1 MPHGKVVLT
10 LVMYLTGLNKLPTYQ
25 FLNTETNEVEEHRM
39 SYTVLDEFKQNNPTL
54 QRYFT
59 ADNLPGFGDGLRMST
74 PGTGQ
79 PVKAFEQGVI
89 QRMKDTIPGNNLHK
103 SHKTKMP
110 REW

>member
-1 MPHGKVVLT
+1 
-10 LVMYLTGLNKLPTYQ
+10 MYLTGLNKLPTYQ

-54 QRYFT
+54 ERYFT
-59 ADNLPGFGDGLRMST
+59 IDTIPSFGDGMRMST
-74 PGTGQ
+74 PGIGQ
-79 PVKAFEQGVI
+79 PVAAFEHGVI
-89 QRMKDTIPGNNLHK
+89 QRMKDTIPGNNLHR

>member
-10 LVMYLTGLNKLPTYQ
+10 LVMYLTGLNKLPTYT
-25 FLNTETNEVEEHRM
+25 FLNFNTNEVEEHKM
-39 SYTVLDEFKQNNPTL
+39 SYTVLDQFKEDNPHL
-54 QRYFT
+54 QRHFT
-59 ADNLPGFGDGLRMST
+59 MEGLAGLGDGMRMST

-89 QRMKDTIPGNNLHK
+89 QRMKDTIPGNNLHR

>member
-54 QRYFT
+54 QRHFT
-59 ADNLPGFGDGLRMST
+59 MEGLAGLGDGMRMST

>member
-1 MPHGKVVLT
+1 ME
-10 LVMYLTGLNKLPTYQ
+10 GLAGL
-25 FLNTETNEVEEHRM
+25 
-39 SYTVLDEFKQNNPTL
+39 
-54 QRYFT
+54 
-59 ADNLPGFGDGLRMST
+59 GDGMRMST

>member
-1 MPHGKVVLT
+1 MLHGKVVLT

-25 FLNTETNEVEEHRM
+25 FLNTETNEVEDHRM

>member
-89 QRMKDTIPGNNLHK
+89 QRMKETIPGNTLHK
-103 SHKTKMP
+103 THKTKLI

>member
-1 MPHGKVVLT
+1 MPV
-10 LVMYLTGLNKLPTYQ
+10 YQ
-25 FLNTETNEVEEHRM
+25 FLNKNSNEVEEHTM
-39 SYTVLDEFKQNNPTL
+39 SYKVLDQFKEDNPHL
-54 QRYFT
+54 ERYFSVEGL
-59 ADNLPGFGDGLRMST
+59 AGLGDGLRMST

-89 QRMKDTIPGNNLHK
+89 QRIKDTVPGNTLAK